1 MIAHQICLDLS
12 WESSQESF
20 PELLLETEEQILI
33 GQCLKGDR
41 VAQKK
46 LYENHFHDLYA
57 ICMRYAKNTDD
68 AKDVLQ
74 DGFVKIFGKLKSYTG
89 EGSFNGWMKL
99 VMVHTALDFY
109 RKQKREATVSYEL
122 ESDDRVECDIE
133 ENISVK
139 EILELINKLPD
150 MQRLVFN
157 LYILEDY
164 THRDIAKELNIS
176 EGTSKWYLCE
186 ARKTMKKLIE
196 KMYPN
201 NSNELV
207 YEKRHR

>member
-99 VMVHTALDFY
+99 VMVHTALDTDGIY
-109 RKQKREATVSYEL
+109 AVNIADYKMGKDQYAI
-122 ESDDRVECDIE
+122 VE
-133 ENISVK
+133 
-139 EILELINKLPD
+139 
-150 MQRLVFN
+150 RW
-157 LYILEDY
+157 
-164 THRDIAKELNIS
+164 KELSQKCGFRYLDTVQMMLNVRPGVGNGKSEKAFKS
-176 EGTSKWYLCE
+176 EGIYVFGKI
-186 ARKTMKKLIE
+186 AR
-196 KMYPN
+196 
-201 NSNELV
+201 
-207 YEKRHR
+207 